1 METKEI
7 KIRETRGITL
17 IALVVTIVVLLI
29 LAGTAI
35 AMLTGDSGIMTN
47 AQKAKMS
54 TELAGYKEEVELY
67 KAEKYMENIEFE
79 EATLTAGKE
88 NLFYNTQES
97 GETGNIKTIIPDIS
111 DVYIEKLEVIKG
123 KLLIN
128 TKEKDEIKIA
138 QEIGIE
144 VNPYDI
150 RDGVLWSSDGNL
162 LLMDEE
168 TGSLTIPETVT
179 AIGEGAFANLD
190 GLRTIIIP
198 STVKRIEQ
206 NAFRSNT
213 TLETVIIQERNGEG
227 VEYIGDNAFYGCSNL
242 QSINL
247 PDTITSIAYQ
257 CFRYCRKLDNIKLP
271 NNITTLNAL
280 TFDGCNNL
288 KKLELP
294 ESLKTLGES
303 SLSDTSLVVLK
314 FPSNLNSIGSGAL
327 RISTLQEIDTSENN
341 YFDFRNGVLYSKD
354 LKKLVL
360 ALSNVTNINMENTVE
375 TIQGYAFS
383 TCSRLS
389 NINIT
394 ENVKSIGIEAFSNSN
409 LKGIT
414 VNVNNKYFMADD
426 SNNLYN
432 IDGTILYRLFDTGNV
447 TIRDGVKN
455 IERGAL
461 LNNGTIT
468 GITLPESYVGDTTTG
483 WGVFPIINY
492 LYLPKNVNAFG
503 KLAYYQVKD
512 IEVSSENPYL
522 QSINN
527 EYILSKGGTEL
538 YWVKSDL
545 AEVNIPESVEI
556 IKDGALVNVT
566 AQEIELPKK
575 VRKIGNRILQSAST
589 KKIII
594 QSQISEIG
602 TSAFAD
608 ANNLSEVI
616 IHKKND
622 GTLTGSPWGCIYG
635 DKAIKW
641 DN

>member
-1 METKEI
+1 MK
-7 KIRETRGITL
+7 KLKNKKGITL

-79 EATLTAGKE
+79 ETSLTAGKE

-150 RDGVLWSSDGNL
+150 TEDGVLVSSDGNL

-179 AIGEGAFANLD
+179 AIGEGAFTNLE
-190 GLRTIIIP
+190 GLKTIIIP

-206 NAFRSNT
+206 NAFKNNK
-213 TLETVIIQERNGEG
+213 TLENVIIQEKEGEG
-227 VEYIGDNAFYGCSNL
+227 LEYIGSGAFYGCSNL
-242 QSINL
+242 KTINL
-247 PDTITSIAYQ
+247 PDTITEIMGA
-257 CFRYCRKLDNIKLP
+257 CFIECRQLNNIKLP
-271 NNITTLNAL
+271 L
-280 TFDGCNNL
+280 NL
-288 KKLELP
+288 KKLSYQTFAGCSNLQTIELSP
-294 ESLKTLGES
+294 NLEELEWDCLAN
-303 SLSDTSLVVLK
+303 TSITKLK
-314 FPSNLNSIGSGAL
+314 FPSTLKTIEMRALN
-327 RISTLQEIDTSENN
+327 ISKLQEIDTSENN
-341 YFDFRNGVLYSKD
+341 YFELKNGVLYTKD
-354 LKKLVL
+354 FKTLIM
-360 ALSNVTNINMENTVE
+360 ALSNVTSITIEDKVE
-375 TIQGYAFS
+375 TISGAAFEK
-383 TCSRLS
+383 CSKLS
-389 NINIT
+389 NIYLPAKVQNI
-394 ENVKSIGIEAFSNSN
+394 ENSVFSNSN

-414 VNVNNKYFMADD
+414 VDPNNDYYMSDEK
-426 SNNLYN
+426 NNLYN
-432 IDGTILYRLFDTGNV
+432 KDGTILYRLFDTGDV
-447 TIRDGVKN
+447 TIRDGVEN
-455 IERGAL
+455 IKGGAL
-461 LNNGTIT
+461 RNGIKS
-468 GITLPESYVGDTTTG
+468 IKLPESFIGNDIGYGT
-483 WGVFPIINY
+483 FPSIEY
-492 LYLPKNVNAFG
+492 LHLPKNVSGFNKNA
-503 KLAYYQVKD
+503 YHNVKT
-512 IEVSSENPYL
+512 IEVSKDNPYL

-527 EYILSKGGTEL
+527 EYILSKDGTQL

-545 AEVNIPESVEI
+545 TEVNIPESVET
-556 IKDGALVNVT
+556 IKQYALMQVK
-566 AQEIELPKK
+566 AQEIELPKNVK
-575 VRKIGNRILQSAST
+575 RIESTILNLSST
-589 KKIII
+589 KKITIE
-594 QSQISEIG
+594 SQISEISA
-602 TSAFAD
+602 SAFSD

>member
-1 METKEI
+1 MKTKEM
-7 KIRETRGITL
+7 KKRETRGITL

-79 EATLTAGKE
+79 ETSLTAGKE

-179 AIGEGAFANLD
+179 AIGEGAFTNLE
-190 GLRTIIIP
+190 GLKTIIIP

-206 NAFRSNT
+206 NAFKNNK
-213 TLETVIIQERNGEG
+213 TLENVIIQEKEGEG
-227 VEYIGDNAFYGCSNL
+227 LEYIGSGAFAECSNL
-242 QSINL
+242 KTINL
-247 PDTITSIAYQ
+247 PDTITEIMGRSFINCTQ
-257 CFRYCRKLDNIKLP
+257 LNNIKLP
-271 NNITTLNAL
+271 LNL
-280 TFDGCNNL
+280 KTISYQTFSGCNNL
-288 KKLELP
+288 QAIELP
-294 ESLKTLGES
+294 QNLKSLGASCLLGTA
-303 SLSDTSLVVLK
+303 LSKIKL
-314 FPSNLNSIGSGAL
+314 PPNLSSIGGAAL
-327 RISTLQEIDTSENN
+327 AIPTLQEIDTSESN
-341 YFDFRNGVLYSKD
+341 YFEYINGVLYTKD
-354 LKKLVL
+354 FKTLITAV
-360 ALSNVTNINMENTVE
+360 SNVTNITMESKVE
-375 TIQGYAFS
+375 TIKGYAFIYCNKLS
-383 TCSRLS
+383 TIHL
-389 NINIT
+389 T
-394 ENVKSIGIEAFSNSN
+394 ENVQNIEEGVFTNSN

-414 VNVNNKYFMADD
+414 VDPNNDYYMSDEK
-426 SNNLYN
+426 NNLYN
-432 IDGTILYRLFDTGNV
+432 KDGTILYKLFDTGNV
-447 TIRDGVKN
+447 IIRDGVKN
-455 IERGAL
+455 IKYGAL
-461 LNNGTIT
+461 RSGIT
-468 GITLPESYVGDTTTG
+468 SITLPESYVGDTTDDWAT
-483 WGVFPIINY
+483 FPKIEY
-492 LYLPKNVNAFG
+492 LYLPKNVDSFN
-503 KLAYYQVKD
+503 KQAYCSVKT
-512 IEVSSENPYL
+512 IEVSKDNPYL

-527 EYILSKGGTEL
+527 EYILSKDGTEL

-545 AEVNIPESVEI
+545 TEVNIPESVET
-556 IKDGALVNVT
+556 IKSYALLYVK
-566 AQEIELPKK
+566 AQEIVLPKK
-575 VRKIGNRILQSAST
+575 VKKLEIGILQYASTRKITIE
-589 KKIII
+589 
-594 QSQISEIG
+594 SQISEINA
-602 TSAFAD
+602 SAFSD

-622 GTLTGSPWGCIYG
+622 GTLTGSPWGCVYG